1 MAHKADKSPRTQ
13 RYSSIPPRS
22 RAPEFYGFVAW
33 TSTSLAFCL
42 YVLWALV
49 PDEYIEWV
57 GIDWYPSREWAVLLP
72 AWSIVLVITTYIVY
86 SSMAIAAT
94 PSFSDMS
101 SITDNRVHFPMDP
114 HDNSPYLST
123 SSTPTLYDIPIG
135 MVNRV
140 LYDESHDSRSQS

>member
-1 MAHKADKSPRTQ
+1 MEHKAPKSPRAH
-13 RYSSIPPRS
+13 RRPSAPHRS

-33 TSTSLAFCL
+33 TSTSLAFVL
-42 YVLWALV
+42 YVLWAVV
-49 PDEYIEWV
+49 PDEYIQCV

-72 AWSIVLVITTYIVY
+72 AWSVVLVITTYIVY

-101 SITDNRVHFPMDP
+101 SITDNRGLFPTDP
-114 HDNSPYLST
+114 DDHGPYLNGGNM
-123 SSTPTLYDIPIG
+123 PALYDIPIG

-140 LYDESHDSRSQS
+140 LYDEDSNPE

>member
-1 MAHKADKSPRTQ
+1 MDIHVS
-13 RYSSIPPRS
+13 
-22 RAPEFYGFVAW
+22 G
-33 TSTSLAFCL
+33 
-42 YVLWALV
+42 
-49 PDEYIEWV
+49 WV

-101 SITDNRVHFPMDP
+101 SMTDNRVLFPTDP
-114 HDNSPYLST
+114 DDHSPYLNAGSK
-123 SSTPTLYDIPIG
+123 PALYDIPIG

-140 LYDESHDSRSQS
+140 LQEPEDQTFQAGRIAEEKNHYRQCWVRPFIPRCIVD

>member
-1 MAHKADKSPRTQ
+1 MDHQ
-13 RYSSIPPRS
+13 PPSRS

-49 PDEYIEWV
+49 PDEYIVWV
-57 GIDWYPSREWAVLLP
+57 GIDWYPNREWALLIP
-72 AWSIVLVITTYIVY
+72 AWSIMLIITTYIVY
-86 SSMAIAAT
+86 SSLAIAAT

-101 SITDNRVHFPMDP
+101 AITDNRAIFPLDP
-114 HDNSPYLST
+114 RDNTPYLNAGGS
-123 SSTPTLYDIPIG
+123 PELYDIPIG

-140 LYDESHDSRSQS
+140 MYSRQEPRTPAPS